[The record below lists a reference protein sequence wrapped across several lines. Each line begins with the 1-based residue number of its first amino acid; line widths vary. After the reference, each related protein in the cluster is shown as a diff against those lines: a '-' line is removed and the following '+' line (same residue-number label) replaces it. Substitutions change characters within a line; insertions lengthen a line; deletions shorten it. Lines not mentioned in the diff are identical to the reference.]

1 MTSVAFE
8 KRAMALAGI
17 VQAAHLVSTVARTG
31 LVSQDSMEASLKS
44 IFVTN
49 PSSIS
54 EVYQGT
60 EGIRLGLRRLR
71 DMLQYFDLNEQ
82 GDDLRYLLAVIK
94 LDLTAERQPEVYRRL
109 GADIERIDE
118 LRRHQDA
125 GMSPLNADVIAR
137 LASAYEDNLSAVAP
151 RIRVTGNRNHLQNAD
166 NIHRIRALLLAAIR
180 SAVLWRQV
188 GGRRWHFLFSRG
200 KLAEAVDILL

>member
-71 DMLQYFDLNEQ
+71 DMLQHFDLNEH